1 MPAVL
6 CLMLRPPMRVMGRWM
21 PERPC
26 ACAEEV
32 AMAGPSEPQ
41 AETYNPWSIVN
52 LVFHHLADQGL
63 HPTLGES
70 GDPGEPAAALLR
82 ALGIEPAAEGNRQVM
97 AAVRLHL
104 DQIRTAVLGEPGS
117 S

>member
-1 MPAVL
+1 MAV
-6 CLMLRPPMRVMGRWM
+6 
-21 PERPC
+21 
-26 ACAEEV
+26 
-32 AMAGPSEPQ
+32 PSEPQ

-97 AAVRLHL
+97 AALRVHL
-104 DQIRTAVLGEPGS
+104 EEIRTAVLGAPAASSRAAPPGWLKLKGARPPS
-117 S
+117 RAVIPPVAAS

>member
-1 MPAVL
+1 
-6 CLMLRPPMRVMGRWM
+6 M
-21 PERPC
+21 PERPH
-26 ACAEEV
+26 APREEV
-32 AMAGPSEPQ
+32 ALMSESSRPDT
-41 AETYNPWSIVN
+41 ETYNPWSVVN

-97 AAVRLHL
+97 AAVRAHL
-104 DQIRTAVLGEPGS
+104 DQIRTAVLGEPGES
-117 S
+117 